1 MEFKRLFV
9 LFAVFLAVSGMAMAI
24 RAAGADGDGG
34 FLPRWE
40 AATSTVSNTTE
51 GGNVSYLNLTGT
63 SLTDRWAGFY
73 GNISGATIYLTD
85 DDSGT
90 VNYLYSWAVSGGS
103 ETGEVCISTDASFD
117 FGASSALTSAND
129 IDTAW
134 SFGAVADNATNT
146 FDDGP
151 CPVFYFEEQGVTI
164 TGAVNA
170 THESSSTFSTCAI
183 NDTAVAAGT
192 DLAFCAMIN
201 PSGTNYRG
209 DTAGYELIA
218 PTDASTP
225 TATTT
230 YFFFIEVN

>member
-40 AATSTVSNTTE
+40 AATSTLLNETE

-90 VNYLYSWAVSGGS
+90 ANYLYHWAVSGGS
-103 ETGEVCISTDASFD
+103 ETGEVCVSTDASFD
-117 FGASSALTSAND
+117 FGASSGLTSANE
-129 IDTAW
+129 IDTVY

-146 FDDGP
+146 FNNGT
-151 CPVFYFEEQGVTI
+151 CGNFYFEEQGVTI

-170 THESSSTFSTCAI
+170 THETGSTFSTCAI
-183 NDTAVAAGT
+183 NDTAAAVAD

-209 DTAGYELIA
+209 DTAGYELIVPA
-218 PTDASTP
+218 DASTP
-225 TATTT
+225 TATTS
-230 YFFFIEVN
+230 YYFFIEIN